1 LIVHNVVATGLFARL
16 YSMPSRL
23 YDRFLS
29 IYLAAIAIIAVVI
42 IAAFPFIVGYIR
54 FRSLGTDNIRAAAG
68 LFPVVVLQIYAWG
81 AWASLE
87 MRLAR
92 TRRSAPAAQKTII
105 LMAVIAGLLVG
116 LRIQGLLSLRSCTIL
131 VALQMLG
138 GVGIQLWTLWRRGAK
153 MPRTIAAISFGAVL
167 ISMCGWFI

>member
-29 IYLAAIAIIAVVI
+29 LYLAAIAIIAVVM

-81 AWASLE
+81 AWAALE

-105 LMAVIAGLLVG
+105 LMAVIAGAASRPPDPGAAKLALLHDPGRAADARWGRHPALDAVAAG
-116 LRIQGLLSLRSCTIL
+116 RKDASHDCCNQLRRS
-131 VALQMLG
+131 
-138 GVGIQLWTLWRRGAK
+138 
-153 MPRTIAAISFGAVL
+153 FD
-167 ISMCGWFI
+167 